1 MAGVCAKIASG
12 SVGSCLGGEG
22 GGGGGVNTMSTG
34 LGGNRQGDMHQ
45 TVHKC
50 ACETIHLVFYGMGQV
65 GMAAGVTSLCRE
77 LEGGHVLHLVKELL
91 VLVVVFLIE
100 SMVP

>member
-45 TVHKC
+45 TVHKLC
-50 ACETIHLVFYGMGQV
+50 ACETILPCFLWHGTGWYG
-65 GMAAGVTSLCRE
+65 CRC
-77 LEGGHVLHLVKELL
+77 H
-91 VLVVVFLIE
+91 
-100 SMVP
+100 